1 MRTFVVFLGI
11 AAILAL
17 FLVAAR
23 EKEPYGAFYPPK
35 AIKGSIGF
43 GKPGTSMHLPQ
54 EASNWMKERRN
65 QRESLVA
72 KWEKKLSD
80 SDAKLYKKGQA
91 ASDQYRLEMIKR
103 AEMIKN
109 KTMKIPAKGSGLS
122 IVDMGLLTQ
131 AEIVKYQQLLRDRNR
146 YLQNEMTTKGKCNPR
161 LWHGD
166 DFDVTKYKYA
176 VRVEDKRTGGWTCD
190 RYNKETDEYQYDTG
204 CSWQHGDNA
213 SRQCGVYISGQPV
226 PV

>member
-11 AAILAL
+11 AAILAM

-35 AIKGSIGF
+35 AMKRGS
-43 GKPGTSMHLPQ
+43 T
-54 EASNWMKERRN
+54 EASKWMDKRQN

-91 ASDQYRLEMIKR
+91 AWDRYKEELKKRR
-103 AEMIKN
+103 AETPLFMGMN
-109 KTMKIPAKGSGLS
+109 RGRPPS
-122 IVDMGLLTQ
+122 IVDMGLLTE
-131 AEIVKYQQLLRDRNR
+131 AENVKYRQLTRDRIR
-146 YLQNEMTTKGKCNPR
+146 YVQNEMTTKCNPR
-161 LWHGD
+161 LWHGN

-176 VRVEDKRTGGWTCD
+176 VRVEDKLTGGWTCD
-190 RYNKETDEYQYDTG
+190 RYNKETGEEQYDTG
-204 CSWQHGDNA
+204 CSWQHGENA
-213 SRQCGVYISGQPV
+213 SRQCGVYIRGQPV